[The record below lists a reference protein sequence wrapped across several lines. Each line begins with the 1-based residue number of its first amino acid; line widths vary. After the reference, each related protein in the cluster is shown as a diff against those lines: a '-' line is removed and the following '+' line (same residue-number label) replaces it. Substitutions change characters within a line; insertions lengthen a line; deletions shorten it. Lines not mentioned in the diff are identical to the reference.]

1 MAQCA
6 LTSDYSFGC
15 DVGNGGLK
23 EMYLIELENVSTV
36 TESSGTLTAIT
47 KATGKIFRKYQLV
60 QDTAT
65 AEETITGNLQNGT
78 LFYAQK
84 VTIVINKQSVA
95 VRNEILLLAKNRLA
109 VVTVDNNDTY
119 RLYGW
124 DQGLRLNEGSAAT
137 GTAWGDR
144 NGYTLTLSGN
154 QRELA
159 LFVQQSVIAT
169 LQTPGA

>member
-1 MAQCA
+1 MSCS
-6 LTSDYSFGC
+6 LTQDYSFGC
-15 DVGNGGLK
+15 DVGSGGVK
-23 EMYLIELENVSTV
+23 EMYLIELENISSV

-47 KATGKIFRKYQLV
+47 KGAGKIFRKYQLV

-65 AEETITGNLQNGT
+65 AEETIAGNLQNGT
-78 LFYAQK
+78 LYYDQK
-84 VTIVINKQSVA
+84 VTIVINKQNVA

-124 DQGLRLNEGSAAT
+124 DQGLRLNEGVVAT

-144 NGYTLTLSGN
+144 NGYTLTFSGK

-159 LFVQQSVIAT
+159 LFVNSATKAT
-169 LQTPGA
+169 LQT